1 MPLPS
6 SLEAVTSQLPYA
18 LRQEVEG
25 YIRTVQDAEAEIYRE
40 ADVTRQEVSSEYF
53 LLVTTVWRLYS
64 QVEGQ
69 RWVMQNSLEVA
80 REFGASGISAG
91 RFRFASGSDDLG
103 EMRELHQSFE
113 RWIDR
118 RDLNFVK
125 VADGPR
131 EVLEALRPGR
141 DAR

>member
-6 SLEAVTSQLPYA
+6 RLEAVTSQLPYA

-25 YIRTVQDAEAEIYRE
+25 YIRTVQDAEAEIYGE

-91 RFRFASGSDDLG
+91 RFQFASGSEDFK
-103 EMRELHQSFE
+103 EMRELHLSFE
-113 RWIDR
+113 RWLDR

-125 VADGPR
+125 LADGPR
-131 EVLEALRPGR
+131 EILEGLRPVG